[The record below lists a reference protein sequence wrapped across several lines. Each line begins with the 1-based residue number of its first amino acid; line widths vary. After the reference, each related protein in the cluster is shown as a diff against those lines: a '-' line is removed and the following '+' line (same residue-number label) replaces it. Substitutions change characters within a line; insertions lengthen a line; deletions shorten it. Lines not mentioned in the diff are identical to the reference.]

1 MNHRLISSATMATI
15 VAGAG
20 WWVSALGGAPQTPG
34 SVGGSASRFAGLPE
48 SALKEAAAKP
58 TPHAPDGHPDL
69 TGFWTDGSPDVGAIL
84 APNPTTVSKD
94 GKVTQLGFDSERAL
108 CDRGVASFKRRAAD
122 PSLRPSYKREY
133 QARVD
138 DNFKRQQYLD
148 PAFRCQPEGVPRA
161 GVPAEIV
168 QTPAALYFFYRPR
181 ENNSSFRMIPTDGRL
196 HNKEADAMADGDSVG
211 RWERDTLIVDV
222 TNLSEDTW
230 LDVDG
235 DIHSSATHVVERFT
249 RRGDTLRYEVT
260 VEDPVM
266 LTKPWTP
273 RPRTVILGKPGQHV
287 EQNYPC
293 SERSTPHLAN
303 FDRH

>member
-1 MNHRLISSATMATI
+1 MKYRLAGFTAIAG
-15 VAGAG
+15 VAACAF
-20 WWVSALGGAPQTPG
+20 WWVSTLAGAPQTQG
-34 SVGGSASRFAGLPE
+34 KGGALPNRFSGIPE
-48 SALKEAAAKP
+48 GVLKEAAAKP
-58 TPHAPDGHPDL
+58 TPRAPDGHPDL
-69 TGFWTDGSPDVGAIL
+69 TGFWDDGSPDVGAIL

-94 GKVTQLGFDSERAL
+94 GKVTELGFASERAL
-108 CDRGVASFKRRAAD
+108 CDRAVGNLKRRAAD

-133 QARVD
+133 QAKVD

-161 GVPAEIV
+161 GAPGEIV
-168 QTPAALYFFYRPR
+168 QTPAAVYMFYRPR
-181 ENNSSFRMIPTDGRL
+181 ENNSSFRVIPTDGRA
-196 HNKEADAMADGDSVG
+196 HNKDADAMADVDSVA
-211 RWERDTLIVDV
+211 RWEGDTLVVDV

-235 DIHSSATHVVERFT
+235 DIHSAAVHVVERFN
-249 RRGDTLRYEVT
+249 RQGNTLRYEVT
-260 VEDPVM
+260 VEDPLM

-273 RPRTVILGKPGQHV
+273 RPRTVVLGKPGQHI

-293 SERSTPHLAN
+293 SERSTPHLSN